1 MITRKFERRNSV
13 SNVAALAFAI
23 TSLVC
28 GESWAQPVG
37 ENLVA
42 AVPSGFKVGYQTGH
56 DQMSMQEWVR
66 ESESVAN
73 WTEMVTV
80 QVFHA
85 NKTQTPYQFLQSIG
99 KQWLQ
104 TCTGAVP
111 NNIVNGRANGYPVSM
126 LLLRCPLNPA
136 TKKPATTAVRVIR
149 GGDALYSVQ
158 KAFRFDPSNEQLA
171 QAMLYLSNVIVCDT
185 RQADH
190 PCPNFNAT
198 GAQK

>member
-1 MITRKFERRNSV
+1 VITRKFERRNSV
-13 SNVAALAFAI
+13 SNIAALALAI

-28 GESWAQPVG
+28 NESWAQPVG

-66 ESESVAN
+66 ESEPVAN

-85 NKTQTPYQFLQSIG
+85 NKSQTPHQFLQSIG
-99 KQWLQ
+99 MQWLQ

-111 NNIVNGRANGYPVSM
+111 NNIVNGQANGCPVLM

-136 TKKPATTAVRVIR
+136 AKKPEITAVRVIR
-149 GGDALYSVQ
+149 GGNALYSVP
-158 KAFRFDPSNEQLA
+158 KAFRFDPSNAQLA
-171 QAMLYLSNVIVCDT
+171 QAMLYLSNINICDT
-185 RQADH
+185 WQADH
-190 PCPNFNAT
+190 PCPKRQCT
-198 GAQK
+198 